1 MITIV
6 NEYLALE
13 AQERQ
18 RSLLK
23 ASSPIALSIYK
34 ALDSHAGIRDDGLQR
49 LVGGRLETRHQTGHE
64 TSINA
69 GVQALTSV
77 QLLDEQVKGDSS
89 AAGAELDETKT
100 TPRRT
105 LARKGTPRKRK
116 RLELS
121 AKADTLGSPTNWN
134 GEYHPLDLPEDLR
147 DCQMNLEGLE
157 ELLVDSTKQNQFA
170 QGLLHLLNQQQPE
183 SADLNMT
190 KEPSLHEE
198 DFEWLFSLAEPTKN
212 KPPALPVADGQAME
226 AGNAASGYSRQLF
239 LDLEPPLNRDSAQ
252 NPNESII
259 QHKRSVEERE
269 IPEEIAAFMSRPE
282 DFADVIEACIR

>member
-13 AQERQ
+13 TQERQ

-23 ASSPIALSIYK
+23 ASSPIALSIYS

-64 TSINA
+64 ASINV

-77 QLLDEQVKGDSS
+77 QASDEQVKGNIP
-89 AAGAELDETKT
+89 AAVAELDETKA

-105 LARKGTPRKRK
+105 LARKGTPRERK
-116 RLELS
+116 KLDLAQADALE
-121 AKADTLGSPTNWN
+121 SPTNWN

-170 QGLLHLLNQQQPE
+170 QGLLHLLNQQQPD
-183 SADLNMT
+183 SADLNNT
-190 KEPSLHEE
+190 QEPSLHEE
-198 DFEWLFSLAEPTKN
+198 DFEWLFSLAEPAK
-212 KPPALPVADGQAME
+212 KPPTLPVPDGQAME
-226 AGNAASGYSRQLF
+226 AGNAATRYSRQLF
-239 LDLEPPLNRDSAQ
+239 LDLEPPLNCDSAQ

-259 QHKRSVEERE
+259 QQKRSMEERE